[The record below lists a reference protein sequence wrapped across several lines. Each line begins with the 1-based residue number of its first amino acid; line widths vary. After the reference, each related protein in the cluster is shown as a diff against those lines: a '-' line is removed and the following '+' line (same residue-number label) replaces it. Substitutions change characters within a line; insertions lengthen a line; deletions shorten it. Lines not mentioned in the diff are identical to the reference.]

1 MLISELINQLQGE
14 LKENGDMTILRKDQ
28 YDSYDDPKYRYEAH
42 VTIEAINADR
52 DAEEEE
58 ETARNDVQ
66 EAKEA
71 LEIANAELD
80 DAKEITVTFDSTCSD
95 EYREGCVQDVIQAS
109 INVEEAKAQLTAA
122 QKELDRVYNLDD
134 KPNFYVISCGG

>member
-14 LKENGDMTILRKDQ
+14 LEVNGDMTILRKDQ
-28 YDSYDDPKYRYEAH
+28 YDSYDDPRYRYEAQ
-42 VTIEAINADR
+42 VDIEAINADR

-58 ETARNDVQ
+58 ESARNDVK

-71 LEIANAELD
+71 LEIANDELD
-80 DAKEITVTFDSTCSD
+80 EAKEIAVSFDSTCSD
-95 EYREGCVQDVIQAS
+95 EYRAESVQDVIQAG
-109 INVEEAKAQLTAA
+109 IYVEEAKAQLTAA

-134 KPNFYVISCGG
+134 KPNFYVISC